1 VTGSRPDPFDPR
13 LILLHGELDD
23 RVAGELAVRLMTLD
37 AVGDEPISLYIDSG
51 DGSLNAALAVID
63 TVDLLGV
70 PVHATAVGRV
80 EGPALGVLAACELR
94 RASPNARLR
103 LRAPQD
109 AFAGRASQADGW
121 LAQHRDRLDR
131 FVTRLAA
138 STGQPS
144 DRIEADLSAGLSLD
158 PPSAVRYGLI
168 DEVWGRPIVAP
179 RRGNVR
185 PIRAPDG

>member
-1 VTGSRPDPFDPR
+1 VTGSPPDPLDPR

-23 RVAGELAVRLMTLD
+23 RIAGELAVRLMTLD
-37 AVGDEPISLYIDSG
+37 AVGDEPISLYIDSA

-70 PVHATAVGRV
+70 PVHGTGVGRV

-103 LRAPQD
+103 LTAPQD
-109 AFAGRASQADGW
+109 VFAGRAGDADGW
-121 LAQHRDRLDR
+121 LAQHRDRVER
-131 FVTRLAA
+131 FVRRLAA
-138 STGQPS
+138 STGQPP
-144 DRIEADLSAGLSLD
+144 DRIEADLSASRSFD
-158 PPSAVRYGLI
+158 PRSAVRYGLI

-179 RRGNVR
+179 NRGNVR
-185 PIRAPDG
+185 PIRAPEG